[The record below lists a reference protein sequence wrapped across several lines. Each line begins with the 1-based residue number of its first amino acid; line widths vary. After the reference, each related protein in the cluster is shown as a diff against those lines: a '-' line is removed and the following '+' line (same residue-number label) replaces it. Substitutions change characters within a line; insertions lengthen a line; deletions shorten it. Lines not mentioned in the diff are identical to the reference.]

1 MPPIWQTRSGLVWFS
16 EHNFAGSASRRCG
29 CLSVA
34 ATPQGRCP
42 GLFVRVRRVPVPHSK
57 EDPGEEDDAGAQQA
71 VADGGIVSGR
81 LRHQNG
87 KP

>member
-1 MPPIWQTRSGLVWFS
+1 M
-16 EHNFAGSASRRCG
+16 
-29 CLSVA
+29 
-34 ATPQGRCP
+34 
-42 GLFVRVRRVPVPHSK
+42 PVPHSK

>member
-1 MPPIWQTRSGLVWFS
+1 M
-16 EHNFAGSASRRCG
+16 
-29 CLSVA
+29 
-34 ATPQGRCP
+34 
-42 GLFVRVRRVPVPHSK
+42 RVRRVPVPHSK